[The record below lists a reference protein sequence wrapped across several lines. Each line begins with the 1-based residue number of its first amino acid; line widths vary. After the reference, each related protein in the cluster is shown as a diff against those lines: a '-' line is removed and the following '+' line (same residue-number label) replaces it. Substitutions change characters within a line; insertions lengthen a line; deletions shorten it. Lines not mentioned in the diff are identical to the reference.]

1 MSDRKAG
8 VRWQSTTVWCH
19 GLMETPRSQFHE
31 GRFGLLFRQ
40 LNKFEPAEA
49 DLIELA
55 DRVIEKA
62 FDVERAKPEDAPR
75 PWNIADP
82 VNGLSSG
89 FTYLVKFIDHD
100 LTFDRVSQLDRINDP
115 DALRDFRTP
124 RFNLDNVYGS
134 GPDQDLSSTTR
145 RTASI
150 CYPQSPRRVIS
161 SAIPHAPQSS
171 ATLAMTRMPSSRT
184 YT

>member
-62 FDVERAKPEDAPR
+62 FDVERAKPEDAP
-75 PWNIADP
+75 

-89 FTYLVKFIDHD
+89 FH
-100 LTFDRVSQLDRINDP
+100 
-115 DALRDFRTP
+115 
-124 RFNLDNVYGS
+124 
-134 GPDQDLSSTTR
+134 LSR
-145 RTASI
+145 KI
-150 CYPQSPRRVIS
+150 
-161 SAIPHAPQSS
+161 H
-171 ATLAMTRMPSSRT
+171 
-184 YT
+184 

>member
-1 MSDRKAG
+1 MA
-8 VRWQSTTVWCH
+8 
-19 GLMETPRSQFHE
+19 TPRSQFHE

-89 FTYLVKFIDHD
+89 FTYLGKFIDHD

-124 RFNLDNVYGS
+124 RFDLDNVYGS
-134 GPDQDLSSTTR
+134 GPDQDLS
-145 RTASI
+145 
-150 CYPQSPRRVIS
+150 
-161 SAIPHAPQSS
+161 
-171 ATLAMTRMPSSRT
+171 